1 LEGRKRYSSSPCP
14 EIGDTRK
21 TQVFAGAVSSG
32 PLLLFRKSFFFVSD
46 NLEGPNTPVA
56 SRAETPCDARSPAA
70 PGKQR
75 CTPSSSC
82 SASGGRQRRS
92 QKRCR
97 VHRPDDFLK
106 VNNKLLFII
115 KSTPQHN
122 KTGGFS
128 AGFAAGFLSYQ
139 RVTSST
145 PAGRRTGATLRV
157 VPGESLPL
165 LARTLPS

>member
-1 LEGRKRYSSSPCP
+1 VLGISVMIFGRK
-14 EIGDTRK
+14 K
-21 TQVFAGAVSSG
+21 TVFVITVSRNWRHEENASFCRCGVVRPSAFVSQVI
-32 PLLLFRKSFFFVSD
+32 FFVSD

-75 CTPSSSC
+75 CTPLSSC

-128 AGFAAGFLSYQ
+128 AGFAL
-139 RVTSST
+139 
-145 PAGRRTGATLRV
+145 
-157 VPGESLPL
+157 
-165 LARTLPS
+165 